1 MDRNPVIFTS
11 VIILIIVFYILWI
24 TLYTGRPAVGKY
36 GNEHAFI
43 VSLVNLSRAIARKI
57 GIPELPLLM
66 KNIHPLN
73 VFQNMKSRYEALPSE
88 KPTWYHIN
96 TGDSVPSYVDCR
108 QFSIWLLDPTT
119 DLLEL
124 AVLLFNL
131 EYVDIRSLVT
141 LVPVEWAAF
150 VKAARHLALA
160 YQKRVCNRYG
170 NSAGL
175 VTSQL
180 TSVIFNKLYSQL
192 LESIPAS
199 ELADGIAPMLYL
211 VADIAIIR

>member
-1 MDRNPVIFTS
+1 MDRNAIIFTA

-24 TLYTGRPAVGKY
+24 TTYTGPAVGKY

-43 VSLVNLSRAIARKI
+43 VSLVNLSRAITRKI
-57 GIPELPLLM
+57 GVPDLPLLM
-66 KNIHPLN
+66 KHIHPLN
-73 VFQNMKSRYEALPSE
+73 VFQNMKSRYEALPSY

-108 QFSIWLLDPTT
+108 QFSTWLLDPTT

-131 EYVDIRSLVT
+131 EYVDMKSLVT

-160 YQKRVCNRYG
+160 YQKRVCNR
-170 NSAGL
+170 
-175 VTSQL
+175 
-180 TSVIFNKLYSQL
+180 
-192 LESIPAS
+192 
-199 ELADGIAPMLYL
+199 
-211 VADIAIIR
+211 